1 MEVLCLWQHWM
12 QRRQLHMHVNNS
24 HINSRFQA
32 EVNYNRTCIIR
43 LDCFLLVSNL
53 SSEFF

>member
-32 EVNYNRTCIIR
+32 EVNYNRTNIIR